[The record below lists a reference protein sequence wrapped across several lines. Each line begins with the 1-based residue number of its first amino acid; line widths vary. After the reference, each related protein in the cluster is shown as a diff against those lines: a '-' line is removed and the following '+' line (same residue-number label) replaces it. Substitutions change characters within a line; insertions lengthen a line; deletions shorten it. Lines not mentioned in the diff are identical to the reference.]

1 MNELLKGVYTKYK
14 SYIKIPNI
22 YQSTEKVCS
31 LPKIISGAIYSGFP
45 IKLVPKS
52 PSNNNILLFEKSTN
66 LICPFSSIKIFSFF
80 IFLYIILFSCN
91 FNIAI
96 TNSDIINF
104 IFFSSNFP
112 PSFSTYEYKSPPL

>member
-22 YQSTEKVCS
+22 YQSTEKFCS

-52 PSNNNILLFEKSTN
+52 PSNNKILLFEKSTN
-66 LICPFSSIKIFSFF
+66 LICPFSS
-80 IFLYIILFSCN
+80 N
-91 FNIAI
+91 FH
-96 TNSDIINF
+96 
-104 IFFSSNFP
+104 